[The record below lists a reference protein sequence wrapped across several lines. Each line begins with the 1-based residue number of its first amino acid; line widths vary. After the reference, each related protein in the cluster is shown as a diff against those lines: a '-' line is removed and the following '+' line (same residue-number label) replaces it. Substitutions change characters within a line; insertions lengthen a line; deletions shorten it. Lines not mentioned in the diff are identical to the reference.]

1 MWVFGIVDTSF
12 VPARGF
18 MTVVPNRSAATLKP
32 IIQHVVRPGTIIHS
46 DEWRSYNNLKVLGF
60 EHHTVNH
67 SVNFVEPVTG
77 VHTQNIESYWAK
89 NKRRCKNMKGIKR
102 EFLQDYLNEYMWRD
116 NIVEDC
122 FEKTLELIR
131 DFYE

>member
-1 MWVFGIVDTSF
+1 MLGRFSKFNLFLKKFSMSGTFYEQRLGLGLSSLVFTS
-12 VPARGF
+12 
-18 MTVVPNRSAATLKP
+18 
-32 IIQHVVRPGTIIHS
+32 
-46 DEWRSYNNLKVLGF
+46 
-60 EHHTVNH
+60 
-67 SVNFVEPVTG
+67 
-77 VHTQNIESYWAK
+77 K